1 MTRISEKYR
10 YFRLMHFQLE
20 YGAGPGPRQA
30 GSGNPPTEHVSQT
43 TPRHLDL
50 RVLLVEDDP
59 DTLILMQRL
68 LERLSLRV
76 VPSSSCAGARRAAEI
91 LGGLDLVIT
100 DEVLP
105 DGRGARLAA
114 DLVRCYGGEAIV
126 VSGTPPEASLPAGV
140 RLWLTKPI
148 DFTRL
153 REAVLNLV
161 A

>member
-1 MTRISEKYR
+1 MVR
-10 YFRLMHFQLE
+10 
-20 YGAGPGPRQA
+20 GPRRVKQA
-30 GSGNPPTEHVSQT
+30 LAIFRMSQP
-43 TPRHLDL
+43 TPRQLDR

-59 DTLILMQRL
+59 DTLVLMQRL
-68 LERLSLRV
+68 LERLSLRA
-76 VPSSSCAGARRAAEI
+76 VPTSTCADAVRAAET

-105 DGRGARLAA
+105 DGRGARLAS
-114 DLVRCYGGEAIV
+114 DFVRRYGCEAIV
-126 VSGTPPEASLPAGV
+126 ISGLPPEASLPAGV

-153 REAVLNLV
+153 REAVLKLV

>member
-1 MTRISEKYR
+1 MVRGPACVKRS
-10 YFRLMHFQLE
+10 LPVVHMSQPAPGQLD
-20 YGAGPGPRQA
+20 R
-30 GSGNPPTEHVSQT
+30 
-43 TPRHLDL
+43 

-59 DTLILMQRL
+59 DTLVLMQRL

-76 VPSSSCAGARRAAEI
+76 VPSSTCAGAVRAAETM
-91 LGGLDLVIT
+91 GGLDLVIT

-105 DGRGARLAA
+105 DGRGARLAS
-114 DLVRCYGGEAIV
+114 DFVRRYGCEAIV
-126 VSGTPPEASLPAGV
+126 ISGLPPEASLPAGV

-153 REAVLNLV
+153 REAVLKLV